1 MFSRLLRAVLC
12 GVGAALSYFF
22 RRNNMRHISSLEY
35 LSMSK
40 ARRAWYKFYSFFLNI
55 PSAIG
60 RFVRNI
66 PRAIWK
72 LMKKIGAWF
81 VTLIDAFRYGNW
93 KTRLSAVIWGFG
105 CFAYR
110 QIGHGII
117 YLGYEILFVLYMV
130 FFGAGFLG
138 KFDTLGTVLQ
148 ERDEIG
154 FVIVKGDNS
163 FEILLYSMLTLVIIL
178 FTVVVMLK
186 SIREAYS
193 NQLGYSVAIRSATM
207 KDDVKQL
214 MNHKFHLTILALP
227 SLTLVIFT
235 IVPLLFM
242 ILVAFTNYNRNTLPP
257 ANLFTWV
264 GFDNFV
270 SILTGKALGGT
281 SQDAPKW
288 SYTFWYI
295 LGWTLEWA
303 VIATVSNLFLGMIL
317 ALIIN
322 KKSIKLKKFWRTCL
336 VTVIAVP
343 QFISLLLVSKMFRN
357 EGIVNTLL
365 QYVGLPRVKWL
376 NSTTQLAKL
385 VIILVNIWV
394 GVPYTVLTCTGIL
407 MNIPNDLYEAAKI
420 DGANPVKMFGKITL
434 PYMFFVLGPSLITTF
449 VGNINNF
456 NIIFLLTGGQ
466 SGTMNSKLAM
476 SAGDVD
482 LLITWLYK
490 LTVDSSQYDMA
501 SVLGIL
507 IFIVVAFFSLFVYSR
522 IGSVKNEEDFQ

>member
-1 MFSRLLRAVLC
+1 
-12 GVGAALSYFF
+12 
-22 RRNNMRHISSLEY
+22 MRHISSLEY

-40 ARRAWYKFYSFFLNI
+40 PRRAWYKFYSFILGI
-55 PSAIG
+55 PFAVG
-60 RFVRNI
+60 RFFRNI

-72 LMKKIGAWF
+72 LLKRIGAWF
-81 VTLIDAFRYGNW
+81 STLWDAFRYGNW
-93 KTRLSAVIWGFG
+93 KTRLSVLIWGFG

-110 QIGHGII
+110 QIGHGIL

-130 FFGAGFLG
+130 FFGAGYLG
-138 KFDTLGTVLQ
+138 KFGTLGTVVP
-148 ERDEIG
+148 ERDEGGRI
-154 FVIVKGDNS
+154 IVGDNS

-178 FTVVVMLK
+178 FTVVIMLK
-186 SIREAYS
+186 SVKEAYG
-193 NQLGYSVAIRSATM
+193 NQLSYSVAQRMATA

-214 MNHKFHLTILALP
+214 LNHKFHLTILAFP
-227 SLTLVIFT
+227 SLTLVVFT

-257 ANLFTWV
+257 AHLFTWV
-264 GFDNFV
+264 GFDNFASV
-270 SILTGKALGGT
+270 LTGQALGGT
-281 SQDAPKW
+281 AQDAGKW
-288 SYTFWYI
+288 SYTFWHI

-343 QFISLLLVSKMFRN
+343 QFISLLLVSKMFRD
-357 EGIVNTLL
+357 EGIVNTLFR
-365 QYVGLPRVKWL
+365 YVGLSPVKWL
-376 NSTTQLAKL
+376 TSTTQLAKI
-385 VIILVNIWV
+385 VIIVVNIWV

-407 MNIPNDLYEAAKI
+407 MNIPGDLYEAARI
-420 DGANPVKMFGKITL
+420 DGANPVKMFSKITL
-434 PYMFFVLGPSLITTF
+434 PYMMFVLGPSLITTF

-466 SGTMNSKLAM
+466 SGTMNSQLAM

-507 IFIVVAFFSLFVYSR
+507 IFVVVAFFSLFVYSR

>member
-1 MFSRLLRAVLC
+1 M
-12 GVGAALSYFF
+12 
-22 RRNNMRHISSLEY
+22 RRISSLEY

-40 ARRAWYKFYSFFLNI
+40 PRRIWYKVYSFILNI
-55 PSAIG
+55 PLSIG
-60 RFVRNI
+60 RFIRNI
-66 PRAIWK
+66 PFAIWG
-72 LMKKIGAWF
+72 LLKKIGAWF
-81 VTLIDAFRYGNW
+81 MGVIDALRYGNW
-93 KTRLSAVIWGFG
+93 KTRMSALIWGFG

-110 QIGHGII
+110 QIGHGIM

-130 FFGAGFLG
+130 FFGSTYLG
-138 KFDTLGTVLQ
+138 KFGTLGTIKQ
-148 ERDEIG
+148 EANENG
-154 FVIVKGDNS
+154 FVVVQGDNS
-163 FEILLYSMLTLVIIL
+163 FQILLYSMLTLVIIL
-178 FTVVVMLK
+178 FTAVVMIK

-193 NQLGYSVAIRSATM
+193 NQLGYSVALRAATL

-214 MNHKFHLTILALP
+214 MNHKFHATILALP
-227 SLTLVIFT
+227 SVTLALFT
-235 IVPLLFM
+235 VVPLLFM
-242 ILVAFTNYNRNTLPP
+242 IFVAFTNYNRNTLPP
-257 ANLFTWV
+257 KNLFTWV
-264 GFDNFV
+264 GFDNFA

-281 SQDAPKW
+281 AQDAGKW

-303 VIATVSNLFLGMIL
+303 VIATLSNLFLGMIL

-336 VTVIAVP
+336 VTVVAVP
-343 QFISLLLVSKMFRN
+343 QFISLLLVSKMFRDV
-357 EGIVNTLL
+357 GIVNTLL
-365 QYVGLPRVKWL
+365 QYVGMEPVKWL
-376 NSTTQLAKL
+376 NGTRSMAQI
-385 VIILVNIWV
+385 VIIVVNIWV

-407 MNIPNDLYEAAKI
+407 MNIPEDLYEAARI
-420 DGANPVKMFGKITL
+420 DGANPVKMFSKITL
-434 PYMFFVLGPSLITTF
+434 PYMLFILGPSLITTF

-507 IFIVVAFFSLFVYSR
+507 IFVVVAFFSLFVYSR

>member
-1 MFSRLLRAVLC
+1 
-12 GVGAALSYFF
+12 
-22 RRNNMRHISSLEY
+22 MRQISSLEY
-35 LSMSK
+35 LAMSRGRK
-40 ARRAWYKFYSFFLNI
+40 IWYKICSFILDIPRAIGKFICNI
-55 PSAIG
+55 PK
-60 RFVRNI
+60 
-66 PRAIWK
+66 AIWK
-72 LMKKIGAWF
+72 LMKRIGAWF
-81 VTLIDAFRYGNW
+81 MGVIDAIHYGNW
-93 KTRLSAVIWGFG
+93 KTRMSALVWGFG

-110 QIGHGII
+110 QIARGIV
-117 YLGYEILFVLYMV
+117 YLAYQIIFILYIV
-130 FFGAGFLG
+130 FFGSTYLA
-138 KFDTLGTVLQ
+138 KFGTLGTVLQ
-148 ERDEIG
+148 ERDEMG
-154 FVIVKGDNS
+154 FVIVQGDNS

-178 FTVVVMLK
+178 FTAVVMLK
-186 SIREAYS
+186 SIKDAYS
-193 NQLGYSVAIRSATM
+193 NQLGYSIAERAATM
-207 KDDVKQL
+207 KDDAQQFL
-214 MNHKFHLTILALP
+214 NHKFHLTILALP
-227 SLTLVIFT
+227 SLTLAVFT

-264 GFDNFV
+264 GFDNFA
-270 SILTGKALGGT
+270 SILTGQALGGT
-281 SQDAPKW
+281 AQDAGKW
-288 SYTFWYI
+288 SYTFWHL

-303 VIATVSNLFLGMIL
+303 IIATLSNLFLGMIL

-322 KKSIKLKKFWRTCL
+322 KRSIKLKKFWRTCL

-357 EGIVNTLL
+357 EGIINTLMGYL
-365 QYVGLPRVKWL
+365 GVAPVKWL
-376 NSTTQLAKL
+376 NGSTQLAKI

-420 DGANPVKMFGKITL
+420 DGANPVRMFGKITL
-434 PYMFFVLGPSLITTF
+434 PYMMFVLGPSLITTF

-466 SGTMNSKLAM
+466 SGTMDPKLAM

>member
-1 MFSRLLRAVLC
+1 
-12 GVGAALSYFF
+12 
-22 RRNNMRHISSLEY
+22 
-35 LSMSK
+35 
-40 ARRAWYKFYSFFLNI
+40 
-55 PSAIG
+55 
-60 RFVRNI
+60 
-66 PRAIWK
+66 
-72 LMKKIGAWF
+72 
-81 VTLIDAFRYGNW
+81 
-93 KTRLSAVIWGFG
+93 
-105 CFAYR
+105 
-110 QIGHGII
+110 
-117 YLGYEILFVLYMV
+117 
-130 FFGAGFLG
+130 
-138 KFDTLGTVLQ
+138 
-148 ERDEIG
+148 
-154 FVIVKGDNS
+154 
-163 FEILLYSMLTLVIIL
+163 MLTLVVML
-178 FTVVVMLK
+178 FTIVVMLK
-186 SIREAYS
+186 SLKDSYD
-193 NQLGYSVAIRSATM
+193 NQLGHSLAMRSPTL
-207 KDDVKQL
+207 KDDMGQL
-214 MNHKFHLTILALP
+214 LNHKFHLTILSLP
-227 SLTLVIFT
+227 SLTLAVFT

-264 GFDNFV
+264 GFDNFA

-281 SQDAPKW
+281 AQDASKW

-303 VIATVSNLFLGMIL
+303 VIATLSNLLLGMIL

-357 EGIVNTLL
+357 EGIINTMLG
-365 QYVGLPRVKWL
+365 YIGIESVKWL
-376 NSTTQLAKL
+376 NSSTSLAKL
-385 VIILVNIWV
+385 VIIFVNIWV
-394 GVPYTVLTCTGIL
+394 GVPFTVLTCTGIL
-407 MNIPNDLYEAAKI
+407 MNIPDDLYEAAKI
-420 DGANPVKMFGKITL
+420 DGANPVKMFSKITL
-434 PYMFFVLGPSLITTF
+434 PYMMFVLGPSLITTF

-507 IFIVVAFFSLFVYSR
+507 IFVVVAFFSLFVYSR

>member
-1 MFSRLLRAVLC
+1 M
-12 GVGAALSYFF
+12 
-22 RRNNMRHISSLEY
+22 RRISSLEY

-40 ARRAWYKFYSFFLNI
+40 PRRAWYKFYSFILNI
-55 PSAIG
+55 PFAIG
-60 RFVRNI
+60 RFVKNI
-66 PRAIWK
+66 PFAIWK
-72 LMKKIGAWF
+72 LMKKIGSWF
-81 VTLIDAFRYGNW
+81 VGIVDALHYGNW
-93 KTRLSAVIWGFG
+93 KTRMSALIWGFG

-110 QIGHGII
+110 QIGHGVI

-130 FFGAGFLG
+130 FFGSAYLG
-138 KFDTLGTVLQ
+138 KFGTLGTVKQ
-148 ERDEIG
+148 QVNENG
-154 FVIVKGDNS
+154 FVVIEGDNS
-163 FEILLYSMLTLVIIL
+163 FKILLYSMLTIVIIL

-193 NQLGYSVAIRSATM
+193 NQLGYSVALRTATL

-214 MNHKFHLTILALP
+214 MNHKFHVTILALP
-227 SLTLVIFT
+227 SLTLAIFT

-242 ILVAFTNYNRNTLPP
+242 IFVAFTNYNRNTMPP
-257 ANLFTWV
+257 KNLFTWV
-264 GFDNFV
+264 GFDNFA

-281 SQDAPKW
+281 AQDAGKW

-303 VIATVSNLFLGMIL
+303 VIATLSNLFLGMIL
-317 ALIIN
+317 AIIIN

-336 VTVIAVP
+336 VTVVAVP
-343 QFISLLLVSKMFRN
+343 QFISLLLVSKMFRDV
-357 EGIVNTLL
+357 GIINTLL
-365 QYVGLPRVKWL
+365 HYIGIEPVKWL
-376 NSTTQLAKL
+376 NGSREMAQI

-407 MNIPNDLYEAAKI
+407 MNIPDDLYEAAKI
-420 DGANPVKMFGKITL
+420 DGANPVKMFSKITL
-434 PYMFFVLGPSLITTF
+434 PYMMFILGPSLITTF

-466 SGTMNSKLAM
+466 SGTANAQLAM

-490 LTVDSSQYDMA
+490 LTVNSSRYDMA

-507 IFIVVAFFSLFVYSR
+507 IFIVVSFFSLFVYSR

>member
-1 MFSRLLRAVLC
+1 
-12 GVGAALSYFF
+12 
-22 RRNNMRHISSLEY
+22 MRQISSLEY

-40 ARRAWYKFYSFFLNI
+40 PMQLWYKFYTFVLNI
-55 PSAIG
+55 PFIIG
-60 RFVRNI
+60 RFFANI
-66 PRAIWK
+66 PKAIWRQFKK
-72 LMKKIGAWF
+72 LGAWCTG
-81 VTLIDAFRYGNW
+81 VVDAVRYGNW
-93 KTRLSAVIWGFG
+93 KTRMSLLVWGFG
-105 CFAYR
+105 SFAYR
-110 QIGHGII
+110 QIGRGII
-117 YLGYEILFVLYMV
+117 YLVYEVIFILFIS
-130 FFGAGFLG
+130 FFGAGYLSKLG
-138 KFDTLGTVLQ
+138 SLGTVLQ
-148 ERDEIG
+148 ERDDLG
-154 FVIVKGDNS
+154 FVLIQGDNS
-163 FEILLYSMLTLVIIL
+163 FEILLYSMLTLVVIL
-178 FTVVVMLK
+178 FTIVIMLK
-186 SIREAYS
+186 SLKDSYD
-193 NQLGYSVAIRSATM
+193 NQLSYSVAMRSPTL
-207 KDDVKQL
+207 KDDMGQL
-214 MNHKFHLTILALP
+214 LNHKFHLTILALP
-227 SLTLVIFT
+227 SLTLAVFT

-264 GFDNFV
+264 GFDNFA
-270 SILTGKALGGT
+270 SILTGQALGGT
-281 SQDAPKW
+281 AQDASKW

-303 VIATVSNLFLGMIL
+303 VIATFSNLFLGMIL

-357 EGIVNTLL
+357 EGIINTLL
-365 QYVGLPRVKWL
+365 GYMGIESVKWL
-376 NSTTQLAKL
+376 NSSTGLAKL

-394 GVPYTVLTCTGIL
+394 GVPFTVLTCTGIL
-407 MNIPNDLYEAAKI
+407 MNIPDDLYEAAKI
-420 DGANPVKMFGKITL
+420 DGANPVKMFSKITL
-434 PYMFFVLGPSLITTF
+434 PYMMFVLGPSLITTF

-466 SGTMNSKLAM
+466 SGTMNAKLAM

-507 IFIVVAFFSLFVYSR
+507 IFVVVAFFSLFVYSR

>member
-1 MFSRLLRAVLC
+1 MQR
-12 GVGAALSYFF
+12 
-22 RRNNMRHISSLEY
+22 ISSLEY

-40 ARRAWYKFYSFFLNI
+40 PRRAWYKFYSFILNI
-55 PSAIG
+55 PIYIG
-60 RFVRNI
+60 RFVCNI
-66 PRAIWK
+66 PKAIWK
-72 LMKKIGAWF
+72 LLQKIGAWF
-81 VTLIDAFRYGNW
+81 MGVFDAFRYGNW

-105 CFAYR
+105 CFAYNQMGR
-110 QIGHGII
+110 GFI
-117 YLGYEILFVLYMV
+117 YLFYEILFVLYIV
-130 FFGAGFLG
+130 FFGAGYLAKFGTLG
-138 KFDTLGTVLQ
+138 DTLQ
-148 ERDEIG
+148 QRDELG
-154 FVIVKGDNS
+154 FVLVDGDNS

-178 FTVVVMLK
+178 FTVVMLLK
-186 SIREAYS
+186 SVKDAYH
-193 NQLGYSVAIRSATM
+193 NQLGYSIAMRSATL
-207 KDDVKQL
+207 KDDAAQML
-214 MNHKFHLTILALP
+214 NHKFHVTILSLP
-227 SLTLVIFT
+227 SLTLVVFT

-242 ILVAFTNYNRNTLPP
+242 ILVAFTNYNRNTMPP

-264 GFDNFV
+264 GFDNFS
-270 SILTGKALGGT
+270 SILTGNALGGT
-281 SQDAPKW
+281 AQDAGKW

-295 LGWTLEWA
+295 LAWTLEWA
-303 VIATVSNLFLGMIL
+303 VIATFSNLFLGMIL

-343 QFISLLLVSKMFRN
+343 QFISLLLVSKMFKDI
-357 EGIVNTLL
+357 GIVNTLL
-365 QYVGLPRVKWL
+365 GYLGVEPVRWL
-376 NSTTQLAKL
+376 NGSTELAKV

-407 MNIPNDLYEAAKI
+407 MNIPDDLYEAAKI

-434 PYMFFVLGPSLITTF
+434 PYMMFVLGPSLITTF

-466 SGTMNSKLAM
+466 SGTMNSNLAM

-507 IFIVVAFFSLFVYSR
+507 IFVVVAFFSLFVYSR